1 MILKKYLFI
10 GFLAMFSLVA
20 CNKQSSALKEI
31 NQLEKE
37 LLANIVNIDKAK
49 AQNLIKK
56 SQDFVSQYP
65 TDTASA
71 RVLFKAA
78 DLAHGIG
85 DYAQAMKMW
94 HEIQENYAT
103 SKYAAES
110 LFLEGFTYENDLQN
124 SDKAKQCYLKFI
136 NNYPNHDL
144 TNDVTMALKNIDIP
158 LEELVKKFEQQNKAE
173 IEASAK

>member
-1 MILKKYLFI
+1 MMNKY
-10 GFLAMFSLVA
+10 FLIALFSLCCLTA
-20 CNKQSSALKEI
+20 CDKRSSALKEI
-31 NQLEKE
+31 NALEKE
-37 LLANIVNIDKAK
+37 LLSNLANIDKTK

-65 TDTASA
+65 QDTASA

-85 DYAQAMKMW
+85 DYSQAMKMW
-94 HEIQENYAT
+94 HEIQENYSK

-136 NNYPNHDL
+136 NDYPNHDL
-144 TNDVTMALKNIDIP
+144 TDDVTMALKNIDIP
-158 LEELVKKFEQQNKAE
+158 LDELVKKFEQQNKAE
-173 IEASAK
+173 IEATAK